1 MEINLV
7 SDTVTKPTQEMLRYM
22 FHAKVGDDVYKQ
34 DPTVMELEAKVAKM
48 FGMEAALF
56 FPSGTMAN
64 QTAIKL
70 HTQPGEQ
77 LIADKWAHVYNYEGG
92 GASFNSGVSCC
103 LLDGNRGMITAEQV
117 AGAINNPEFYHSPL
131 TSLVC
136 VENTTNKGGGA
147 CYDFEEFKRIKAV
160 CDANNL
166 KFHLDGARIWNALVT
181 TDDNPLEYGKVFD
194 TISVC
199 LSKGLGAPI
208 GSLLISD
215 AKTIHRALRIRKI
228 LGGGMRQVGYLA
240 AAGIFALDNN
250 VNRLADDH
258 RRAKELGAVLS
269 KLSWVAKVEP
279 VETNIL
285 IFSLKEG
292 LDENLFV
299 EKLKERN
306 IHISSMGHG
315 KLRIVTHLDYR
326 EVMHSYVLE
335 TFERI
340 VVK

>member
-7 SDTVTKPTQEMLRYM
+7 SDTITKPTHEMLQYM
-22 FHAKVGDDVYKQ
+22 FNAVVGDDVYKQ
-34 DPTVMELEAKVAKM
+34 DPTVIELEARVAAL
-48 FGMEAALF
+48 FGMEAGLF

-77 LIADKWAHVYNYEGG
+77 LIADKYAHVYNYEGG
-92 GASFNSGVSCC
+92 GVSFNSGVSCC
-103 LLDGNRGMITAEQV
+103 LLNGNRGMITASQV
-117 AGAINNPEFYHSPL
+117 KSAINDPEFYHSPL

-147 CYDFEEFKRIKAV
+147 CYELEDLRQIKQV
-160 CDANNL
+160 CLDHNL
-166 KFHLDGARIWNALVT
+166 KFHLDGARIWNALVAKNQ
-181 TDDNPLEYGKVFD
+181 DPKEFGKLFD

-208 GSLLISD
+208 GSVLLAD
-215 AKTIHRALRIRKI
+215 RKTIHRALRVRKI

-240 AAGIFALDNN
+240 AAGIYALDHNIE
-250 VNRLADDH
+250 RLADDH
-258 RRAKELGAVLS
+258 RRAKELASVLQS
-269 KLSWVAKVEP
+269 KKWVASVEP

-285 IFSLKEG
+285 IFSLAPQVNESQFM
-292 LDENLFV
+292 EI
-299 EKLKERN
+299 LKQKN
-306 IHISSMGHG
+306 ILISSMGQG

-326 EVMHSYVLE
+326 EVMHTYVIETLE
-335 TFERI
+335 KLVI
-340 VVK
+340 

>member
-7 SDTVTKPTQEMLRYM
+7 SDTVTKPTQEMLRFM
-22 FHAKVGDDVYKQ
+22 FRAKVGDDVYKQ
-34 DPTVMELEAKVAKM
+34 DPTVIELEAKVAEM

-77 LIADKWAHVYNYEGG
+77 LIADKYAHVYNYEGG
-92 GASFNSGVSCC
+92 GVSFNSGVSCC
-103 LLDGNRGMITAEQV
+103 LLNGNRGMITAEQV
-117 AGAINNPEFYHSPL
+117 AGSIHDPEFYHSPL

-147 CYDFEEFKRIKAV
+147 CYDFEEFKKIRQV
-160 CDANNL
+160 CETHNL
-166 KFHLDGARIWNALVT
+166 KFHLDGARIWNALVAT
-181 TDDNPLEYGKVFD
+181 NDNPKDYGKVFH

-208 GSLLISD
+208 GSLLLSD
-215 AKTIHRALRIRKI
+215 KATIHSALRIRKI

-240 AAGIFALDNN
+240 AAGIYAMDNHIE
-250 VNRLADDH
+250 RLTDDH
-258 RRAKELGAVLS
+258 RRAKELGAVLE
-269 KLSWVAKVEP
+269 KLNWVAKVEP
-279 VETNIL
+279 IETNIL
-285 IFSLKEG
+285 ILSVQPQMNGVVLM
-292 LDENLFV
+292 
-299 EKLKERN
+299 EKLKQKG
-306 IHISSMGHG
+306 ISISLMGQG

-326 EVMHSYVLE
+326 EVMHTYVLE
-335 TFERI
+335 TLERL
-340 VVK
+340 VF

>member
-7 SDTVTKPTQEMLRYM
+7 SDTVTKPTKEMLRYM
-22 FHAKVGDDVYKQ
+22 FNAKVGDDVYKQ
-34 DPTVMELEAKVAKM
+34 DPTVIELEAKVAKM

-117 AGAINNPEFYHSPL
+117 ASAINDPEFYHSPL

-147 CYDFEEFKRIKAV
+147 CYDFEEFKRIKKV
-160 CDANNL
+160 CDAHHL
-166 KFHLDGARIWNALVT
+166 KFHLDGARIWNALVAT
-181 TDDNPLEYGKVFD
+181 NDNPVEYGKIFD

-240 AAGIFALDNN
+240 AAGIYALDNN
-250 VNRLADDH
+250 INRLADDH

-269 KLSWVAKVEP
+269 KLPWVAKVEP

-292 LDENLFV
+292 FDENLFV